1 MISVKRTIL
10 KEDEDLIF
18 DQDDLNHAHEGDTRR
33 DKDTEGHTAD
43 SLAVPSQFCGA
54 GFKDSNDWT
63 VAQDFAARALQKAYR
78 EWREIR
84 IQNSKGWLHRRPEV
98 RVS

>member
-1 MISVKRTIL
+1 MTSVKRTIL

-18 DQDDLNHAHEGDTRR
+18 DQDDVNHAHEGGTRR
-33 DKDTEGHTAD
+33 DKDKEGDTAD
-43 SLAVPSQFCGA
+43 SPAVPAQFCG
-54 GFKDSNDWT
+54 GGSKDSNDWT

-78 EWREIR
+78 EWREVR
-84 IQNSKGWLHRRPEV
+84 IQNSKGLLHRRPEV